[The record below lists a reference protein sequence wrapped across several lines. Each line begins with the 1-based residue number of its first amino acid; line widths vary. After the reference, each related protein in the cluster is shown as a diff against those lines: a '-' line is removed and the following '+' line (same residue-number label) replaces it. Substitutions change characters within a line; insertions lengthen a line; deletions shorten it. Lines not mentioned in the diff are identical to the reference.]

1 MATRGLGKGTC
12 NKSIVDVM
20 RSGILIALAALLE
33 LTGWVWILQGVG
45 ILPGSFMTGQAMWAV
60 IGAILVTVAG
70 VLLVFV
76 LRSRLTRE

>member
-1 MATRGLGKGTC
+1 
-12 NKSIVDVM
+12 M
-20 RSGILIALAALLE
+20 RNGILIAVAALLE

-45 ILPGSFMTGQAMWAV
+45 ILPGSVMTGQAVWAV

-70 VLLVFV
+70 TLLVYV